1 MKKKLILL
9 VAILMAGVVSFCLMR
24 SHKMAE
30 RQALLRDC
38 LPELAWV
45 RTDLKL
51 TDGQLEKVTAL
62 HTAYLPKCMA
72 MCHRIATARDKVRSA
87 AEGSRKISPE
97 LEAAIREHAQ
107 TRAQCQQAMLGHL
120 YETAAI
126 LDDNQASRYL
136 EAMLPFAL
144 EFDPNGS
151 GDKHHQEAV
160 R

>member
-1 MKKKLILL
+1 MKKGLIFLGI
-9 VAILMAGVVSFCLMR
+9 ILMAGVASFCLMR

-45 RTDLKL
+45 RTELKL

-62 HTAYLPKCMA
+62 HTAYLPKCTE
-72 MCHRIATARDKVRSA
+72 MCRRIAAAGEKVSVA
-87 AEGSRKISPE
+87 AKGSREMSPE
-97 LEAAIREHAQ
+97 LGAAIREHSE
-107 TRAQCQQAMLGHL
+107 TRSQCQQEMIRHI

-126 LDDNQASRYL
+126 LDKDQASRYL

-144 EFDPNGS
+144 ECDPSKS
-151 GDKHHQEAV
+151 GATGD